1 MSPVS
6 SARFQAAMADRY
18 AIDRVL
24 GSGGMGTV
32 YLARDVKHGRQVAI
46 KVLFPEVLN
55 EGGAAN
61 FLREIRLTAR
71 LQHPHILPLL
81 DSGEAAG
88 CLYYVMPYVKGGSLR
103 DLIRKKQR
111 ISLKEGMSIARDVL
125 DAMRHAHENR
135 VVHCDLKP
143 ENILMSEGHAILTD
157 FGISRAAKPEQNP
170 WRATLDTS
178 SGTPDYVSPEQ
189 ASGEQV
195 VDPRSDIYSLACVL
209 FEMFSGVTPFAG
221 SSDLAVVS
229 KRFTQPP
236 PFLSRV
242 APHVPAGV
250 SAAIRRAMA
259 VNIDRRFTSATRF
272 RNALDRGAR
281 LGTRPIAGLVT
292 LLFARM
298 AASVNRARRYSLR
311 RSRSTA
317 KSLIDR
323 SRQSLETAAMGAK
336 ASSGATW
343 RIGEGQ

>member
-1 MSPVS
+1 MTPVS

-24 GSGGMGTV
+24 GRGGMGTV

-46 KVLFPEVLN
+46 KVLFPEVL
-55 EGGAAN
+55 GDVGAGN

-81 DSGEAAG
+81 DSGQAAG
-88 CLYYVMPYVKGGSLR
+88 CLYFVMPYVKGGSLR
-103 DLIRKKQR
+103 DLMARKQR
-111 ISLKEGMSIARDVL
+111 ISLREGMSIARDVL
-125 DAMRHAHENR
+125 DALRHAHENR

-170 WRATLDTS
+170 WRAELDTS

-195 VDPRSDIYSLACVL
+195 IDPRSDIYSLACVL
-209 FEMFSGVTPFAG
+209 FEMFSGVPPFKG
-221 SSDLAVVS
+221 TSDLAVVS

-236 PFLSRV
+236 PFLSRI

-250 SAAIRRAMA
+250 AAAIRRAMA
-259 VNIDRRFTSATRF
+259 VNIDRRFANVTRF
-272 RNALDRGAR
+272 RRALERGAR
-281 LGTRPIAGLVT
+281 LGTRPVAGFFT
-292 LLFARM
+292 LIVARL
-298 AASVNRARRYSLR
+298 AASINRVRRSSLR

-317 KSLIDR
+317 KNLIDR
-323 SRQSLETAAMGAK
+323 SRQSIETAAMGAK
-336 ASSGATW
+336 TSSGANW
-343 RIGEGQ
+343 RIGQGQ